1 MTVAKFATNNLVKE
15 HDEYVKFMENREKEL
30 KESNASSY
38 VLFYKKRLLNGAPT
52 NKNNSLYRA
61 INKWHCIMLSYE
73 IWCELVKPH
82 VRFTFSTDYKQ
93 IVDVPINIL
102 KEFKTQTEK
111 VIKLAC
117 CDINTKGSHVKG
129 KFDACRYLAMYWT
142 YLDIIKDTK
151 TQRFIPNNATIKR
164 AAEIFGYKSDENPF
178 KMNGVYWNWNKEE
191 EQPVEEKTEVNDD
204 ILTTPIRDLNFTIRT
219 FNCLYR
225 SKILT
230 LGDICMKSQRQ
241 LLKVRNLG
249 RNSLNEIKAKLA
261 EYDYYY
267 MDLDSNA
274 QKAHPEEESAVD
286 IAEKVAETLGIQ
298 SPSEVLGGMNENPE
312 MKPIV
317 SVDEYD
323 ELYTKYNDIQIGLSE
338 MSKRYENIFKEKT
351 DLQQELVKANKENTS
366 LKDTLTELS
375 AKYQRLFNQLNEHS
389 KFSTEDDDI
398 FGLITN
404 TIRMM
409 KVKKMPYISL
419 QLDGYEVNIK
429 LPSCSSGGGI
439 VRDYSSGIFRNKED

>member
-1 MTVAKFATNNLVKE
+1 MAVAKFATNNLVKE
-15 HDEYVKFMENREKEL
+15 HDEYVKFMENREAEL
-30 KESNASSY
+30 RKSNATSPI
-38 VLFYKKRLLNGAPT
+38 LFYKGRLLNGAPT
-52 NKNNSLYRA
+52 SQNNSLYRA

-73 IWCELVKPH
+73 IWCELVSKYVIVTTH
-82 VRFTFSTDYKQ
+82 TSYKS
-93 IVDVPINIL
+93 IVNVPYNVL
-102 KEFKTQTEK
+102 KDFKTETEK
-111 VIKLAC
+111 AIKAAD
-117 CDINTKGSHVKG
+117 CDINKKGSHVNG
-129 KFDACRYLAMYWT
+129 KYNACRYLAMYWT

-151 TQRFIPNNATIKR
+151 TQRYIPNAATCR
-164 AAEIFGYKSDENPF
+164 AAADAFGYKKEENPF

-191 EQPVEEKTEVNDD
+191 EQPMEEKIEVNDD
-204 ILTTPIRDLNFTIRT
+204 ILKTPIRDLNLTIRT

-274 QKAHPEEESAVD
+274 QKAHPKEESAVD
-286 IAEKVAETLGIQ
+286 IAEQVVDEMQEK
-298 SPSEVLGGMNENPE
+298 PE

-323 ELYTKYNDIQIGLSE
+323 ELYDKYNFLKTEYDKLDMANDIQ
-338 MSKRYENIFKEKT
+338 R
-351 DLQQELVKANKENTS
+351 QELLKAKDHVAS
-366 LKDTLTELS
+366 LESTIRKLTI
-375 AKYQRLFNQLNEHS
+375 AQAA
-389 KFSTEDDDI
+389 EDDDI

-404 TIRMM
+404 IVRMM
-409 KVKKMPYISL
+409 KVKKMDWLYL
-419 QLDGYEVNIK
+419 TLDGMTIDIHKKADVEGSPRMSYTIRTRE
-429 LPSCSSGGGI
+429 
-439 VRDYSSGIFRNKED
+439 E

>member
-1 MTVAKFATNNLVKE
+1 MAVSRFATNNLVKE
-15 HDEYVKFMENREKEL
+15 HDEYVKFMENRESEL
-30 KESNASSY
+30 RKSNATSPI
-38 VLFYKKRLLNGAPT
+38 LFYKKCLLNGAPT
-52 NKNNSLYRA
+52 NQNNSLYRA
-61 INKWHCIMLSYE
+61 INKWHCIMLSYD
-73 IWCELVKPH
+73 IWCKLVEPH
-82 VRFTFSTDYKQ
+82 VWFTSNTNCKQ
-93 IVDVPINIL
+93 MVNVPSDIL

-111 VIKLAC
+111 AIKAADC
-117 CDINTKGSHVKG
+117 NINTKGSHVKG
-129 KFDACRYLAMYWT
+129 KFNACRYLAMYWT
-142 YLDIIKDTK
+142 YLDIIKDTE

-164 AAEIFGYKSDENPF
+164 AAEIFGYKPDENPF

-191 EQPVEEKTEVNDD
+191 EQPMEEKTEVNDD

-274 QKAHPEEESAVD
+274 QKAHPKEESVAD
-286 IAEKVAETLGIQ
+286 ICEQIAEEMQEK
-298 SPSEVLGGMNENPE
+298 PE

-323 ELYTKYNDIQIGLSE
+323 ELYDKYNFLKTEYDKLDLSYDTQ
-338 MSKRYENIFKEKT
+338 R
-351 DLQQELVKANKENTS
+351 QELLKAEDHVAS
-366 LKDTLTELS
+366 LESTIRKLTM
-375 AKYQRLFNQLNEHS
+375 AQAA
-389 KFSTEDDDI
+389 EDDDVL
-398 FGLITN
+398 GLITN
-404 TIRMM
+404 IVRMM
-409 KVKKMPYISL
+409 KVKKMDWLYL
-419 QLDGYEVNIK
+419 TLDGMTIDIHKKADVEGSPRMSYTI
-429 LPSCSSGGGI
+429 
-439 VRDYSSGIFRNKED
+439 RTKED